1 MSGTAL
7 KDMFSNL
14 NDLGRQRSGR
24 QAAGFFIAYTGGMLA
39 GIAVIAGLA
48 GAVGLL
54 GTEGEEAFQNGQ
66 HLGLGIAILYTL
78 GLGGLLLQKRGMTD
92 PKAIALVLLAAALA
106 MISGLVSIGILAWL
120 TTRPA
125 R

>member
-1 MSGTAL
+1 MSGSAL

-14 NDLGRQRSGR
+14 NDLAVQRTGR
-24 QAAGFFIAYTGGMLA
+24 QAAGFFIAYTAGMLA

-54 GTEGEEAFQNGQ
+54 GTQGEEAFQNGRY
-66 HLGLGIAILYTL
+66 LGLGVALLYTL
-78 GLGGLLLQKRGMTD
+78 GLGGLLLQKRGMTG

>member
-1 MSGTAL
+1 MGAGAL

-14 NDLGRQRSGR
+14 NDLGRQRSLR
-24 QAAGFFIAYTGGMLA
+24 QAAGFFIAYTAGMLA

-54 GTEGEEAFQNGQ
+54 GTEAEEAFRNGQ
-66 HLGLGIAILYTL
+66 YLGLGVAILYTL
-78 GLGGLLLQKRGMTD
+78 GLGGLLLQKRGTTE

-125 R
+125 P